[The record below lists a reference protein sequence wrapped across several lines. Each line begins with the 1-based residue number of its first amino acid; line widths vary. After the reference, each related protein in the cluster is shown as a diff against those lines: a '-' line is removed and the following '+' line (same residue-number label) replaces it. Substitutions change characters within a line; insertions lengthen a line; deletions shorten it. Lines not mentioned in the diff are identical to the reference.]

1 MSRVFITGSGAI
13 CGSGGSVAAIVDS
26 ALEGRSAIAPIESFD
41 VSTWPRRYAAEV
53 KDYNAGKLA
62 GDRKILKLIRRSDV
76 FGLYAATQAI
86 EEAGFARHRETLD
99 EEGNIA
105 FGEGTGCYVGSG
117 GGAFNVNYEYF
128 PLMAQSGDDLH
139 AFGSDLS
146 SNVNPMWLL
155 RALPNN
161 VLCHVGIRHG
171 LKGPN
176 GCITNHTTSGLLAVI
191 EGAETIRGGEA
202 ERVVAAGHDAP
213 IEPQQVLYYHRCG
226 LMAQRVLRPFDVA
239 RDGSL
244 LGEGAGALV
253 LETEASARARRARV
267 LGEYLGGGD
276 ASEGLGLL
284 ALGDAG
290 EGPARAIQAALD
302 DAGLAASQ
310 VGMIVAHANGT
321 PQSDATE
328 AAGLRIVFGRAMPPV
343 TGFKWATGH
352 PLAASGILD
361 LTLGLEAARR
371 GVVPG
376 IATLDTLD
384 PACAGVTVS
393 KATQEPTSD
402 VVLVVCRGFG
412 STNAAVLLRASR

>member
-1 MSRVFITGSGAI
+1 MSRILITGTGAI
-13 CGSGGSVAAIVDS
+13 CASGRSAADIVDA

-41 VSTWPRRYAAEV
+41 TSAWPRQYAAEV
-53 KDYNAGKLA
+53 KDYDPNKLT
-62 GDRKILKLIRRSDV
+62 GDRKLLKLIRRSDV
-76 FGLYAATQAI
+76 FGLHAAAQAI
-86 EEAGFARHRETLD
+86 DEAGFARYRKTLD
-99 EEGNIA
+99 EDADIA
-105 FGEGTGCYVGSG
+105 FGEATGCYVGSG
-117 GGAFNVNYEYF
+117 GGAFNLNYEYF

-139 AFGSDLS
+139 AFGRDLS

-161 VLCHVGIRHG
+161 VLCHVGIRHS

-191 EGAETIRGGEA
+191 EGAETLRDREA
-202 ERVVAAGHDAP
+202 ERVVAVGHDAP
-213 IEPQQVLYYHRCG
+213 IEPQQILYYHRCG
-226 LMAQRVLRPFDVA
+226 LMAQRAIKPFDVS

-253 LETEASARARRARV
+253 LETEASARERDAKI

-276 ASEGLGLL
+276 ASEALGLL
-284 ALGDAG
+284 ALGEGG
-290 EGPARAIQAALD
+290 EGPARAIRAALD
-302 DAGLAASQ
+302 DAGLETSD
-310 VGMIVAHANGT
+310 VGMIVAHGNGT
-321 PQSDATE
+321 PQSDASE
-328 AAGLRIVFGRAMPPV
+328 AAALRAIFGRTTPPV

-384 PACAGVTVS
+384 PACAGVS
-393 KATQEPTSD
+393 ASQSAQDPTSD
-402 VVLVVCRGFG
+402 VVLVLCRGFG
-412 STNAAVLLRASR
+412 STNAAVLLRAAR